1 MRYIIIIILFALTSC
16 KVYTIDASTLS
27 AEEREALIQSRN
39 YNNHNYNILYPNSI
53 YNDLWWYNNNWRYNN
68 NINIFKY
75 NKRHGNNTRNV
86 NPSRGSRGAGTS
98 VNRQPNRPKTKQ
110 APPTRLPQR
119 HKGRGK
125 KQYQ

>member
-1 MRYIIIIILFALTSC
+1 MILSSC
-16 KVYTIDASTLS
+16 KVYTIDASTLTP
-27 AEEREALIQSRN
+27 EERRELIQGRN
-39 YNNHNYNILYPNSI
+39 YSSFNILYNDPY
-53 YNDLWWYNNNWRYNN
+53 YNYNRYNYNPYWYNN

-98 VNRQPNRPKTKQ
+98 ANRQPNRPKTKQ

-125 KQYQ
+125 KQDQ

>member
-1 MRYIIIIILFALTSC
+1 MRYIIVLVLVIVLQGC
-16 KVYTIDASTLS
+16 KVYTIDASTLTPD
-27 AEEREALIQSRN
+27 ERARLIDRPRN
-39 YNNHNYNILYPNSI
+39 SFNILYDPYYNNR

-75 NKRHGNNTRNV
+75 NKYGNNTRNV

-125 KQYQ
+125 KQDQ

>member
-1 MRYIIIIILFALTSC
+1 MILSSC
-16 KVYTIDASTLS
+16 KVYTIDASTLTP
-27 AEEREALIQSRN
+27 EERRELIQGRN
-39 YNNHNYNILYPNSI
+39 YSSFNILYNDPY
-53 YNDLWWYNNNWRYNN
+53 YNYNRYNYNPYWYNN

-125 KQYQ
+125 KQEQ